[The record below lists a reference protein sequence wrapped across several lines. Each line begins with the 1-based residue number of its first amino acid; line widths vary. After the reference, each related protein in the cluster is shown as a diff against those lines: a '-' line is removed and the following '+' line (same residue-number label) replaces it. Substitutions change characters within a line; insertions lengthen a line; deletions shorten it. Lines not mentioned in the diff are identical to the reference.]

1 MPQKILIKNAHI
13 VTMNSALDFFKGD
26 ILVSV
31 NRIEKIAEN
40 IPSSNLDVFDAEG
53 FIVTPGLIQT
63 HIHLCQTLFRNLA
76 DDLSLLDWLKEKIWP
91 FEAAHKP
98 ETLRLSVQLGLSE
111 LLKSGTT
118 TILDMGT
125 VHHQDVI
132 FEELISSGIR
142 AFAGKTMMDYGE
154 IPDGL
159 NEKTHHSIDESL
171 RLLKKWD
178 NSANGRIRYA
188 FAPRFAISCSDELLI
203 ETGRL
208 AKEYNTL
215 FHTHASEN
223 QGELELVK
231 KRFGLRNI
239 EVFDKLGFAKEN
251 LCLAHCIWLD
261 ENEKQLLKAQQ
272 IKVLHCPSSN
282 LKLGS
287 GIAAIP
293 EYLKRGIHVSIGAD
307 GAPCNNNLDIFNEM
321 RLAALIQK
329 PKFGPQAMPALDV
342 FKLATIN
349 GAETLGLRNEIGSL
363 EIGKKADLTF
373 IKLNQVHSIPFDNI
387 YSKLVYSTQAN
398 DVEHVM
404 VDGQWIVKDRKVL
417 TINEKH
423 IFANIEQAVKNVQ
436 IN

>member
-1 MPQKILIKNAHI
+1 MPSKILIKNAQI
-13 VTMNSALDFFKGD
+13 VTMNPSFDFFKGD
-26 ILVSV
+26 ILVSE
-31 NRIEKIAEN
+31 NRIEQVSKN
-40 IPSSNLDVFDAEG
+40 IPAQGYDVFDAEG
-53 FIVTPGLIQT
+53 YVVTPGLIQT

-91 FEAAHKP
+91 FEAAHQP
-98 ETLRLSVQLGLSE
+98 ETLRLSAQLGLSE

-125 VHHQDVI
+125 VQHQDVI
-132 FEELISSGIR
+132 FEELVKSGIR
-142 AFAGKTMMDYGE
+142 AFAGKTMMDYGK

-159 NEKTHHSIDESL
+159 NEDTHNSIDESV

-178 NSANGRIRYA
+178 GSGNGRIRYA
-188 FAPRFAISCSDELLI
+188 FAPRFAVSCSDELLI

-208 AKEYNTL
+208 AKEHNTL

-223 QGELELVK
+223 PDELDMVK
-231 KRFGLRNI
+231 KRFGLRNV
-239 EVFDKLGFAKEN
+239 EVFDKLGFAREN

-261 ENEKQLLKAQQ
+261 ENEKQLLKAQE

-293 EYLKRGIHVSIGAD
+293 DFLKRGIKVSIGAD
-307 GAPCNNNLDIFNEM
+307 GAPCNNNLDVFMEM

-329 PKFGPQAMPALDV
+329 PTNGPQAMPAQDV

-349 GAETLGLRNEIGSL
+349 GAETLGLKDQIGSI

-404 VDGQWIVKDRKVL
+404 IDGQWIVRDKKVK
-417 TINEKH
+417 TIDENH
-423 IFANIEQAVKNVQ
+423 IFTNIENAVKICTN
-436 IN
+436 

>member
-1 MPQKILIKNAHI
+1 MSSKTLIKNALI
-13 VTMNSALDFFKGD
+13 VTMNPALDFYKGD
-26 ILVSV
+26 ILISGK
-31 NRIEKIAEN
+31 RIEQIAKN
-40 IPSSNLDVFDAEG
+40 IPSFDSDVFDAEG
-53 FIVTPGLIQT
+53 FIVTPGFIQT
-63 HIHLCQTLFRNLA
+63 HIHLCQSLFRNLA

-91 FEAAHKP
+91 FEAAHQP
-98 ETLRLSVQLGLSE
+98 DTLRLSTQLGLSE

-125 VHHQDVI
+125 VHHQDVV
-132 FEELISSGIR
+132 FEELINSGMR
-142 AFAGKTMMDYGE
+142 AFAGKAMMDYGD

-159 NEKTHHSIDESL
+159 KEKTQHSIDESL

-208 AKEYNTL
+208 AKKYNAL

-223 QGELELVK
+223 HSELELVK
-231 KRFGLRNI
+231 KRFGLRNV
-239 EVFDKLGFAKEN
+239 EVFEKLGFADEN

-261 ENEKQLLKAQQ
+261 ENETELIKEHQ
-272 IKVLHCPSSN
+272 IKILHCPSSN

-293 EYLKRGIHVSIGAD
+293 KYLERGIHVSIGAD
-307 GAPCNNNLDIFNEM
+307 GAPCNNNLNVFTEM

-329 PKFGPQAMPALDV
+329 PLNGPQSMPALEV

-349 GAETLGLRNEIGSL
+349 GAETLGLKSDIGSI
-363 EIGKKADLTF
+363 EKGKKADLTF
-373 IKLNQVHSIPFDNI
+373 IKLNQVHSIPFDNV

-404 VDGQWIVKDRKVL
+404 IDGQWIVKDKEVL
-417 TINEKH
+417 TISEKH
-423 IFANIEQAVKNVQ
+423 IFTNIEQAVKKCS
-436 IN
+436 I

>member
-1 MPQKILIKNAHI
+1 MPIKTLIKNAQI
-13 VTMNSALDFFKGD
+13 VTMNPSLDFFKGD
-26 ILVSV
+26 ILISA
-31 NRIEKIAEN
+31 NCIEQIAEN
-40 IPSSNLDVFDAEG
+40 IPAFEADVFDAEG
-53 FIVTPGLIQT
+53 FIVVPGLIQT

-98 ETLRLSVQLGLSE
+98 DTLRLSAQLGLNE

-132 FEELISSGIR
+132 FEELTASGIR

-154 IPDGL
+154 IPSGL
-159 NEKTHHSIDESL
+159 NEKTQNSIDESV

-188 FAPRFAISCSDELLI
+188 FAPRFAVSCSDELLI

-208 AKEYNTL
+208 AKKYNTL

-223 QGELELVK
+223 PDELELVK

-239 EVFDKLGFAKEN
+239 EVFDKLGFAEGN

-261 ENEKQLLKAQQ
+261 ENEKQLLKAQE

-293 EYLKRGIHVSIGAD
+293 EYLKRGILVSIGAD
-307 GAPCNNNLDIFNEM
+307 GAPCNNNLDIFAEM

-329 PKFGPQAMPALDV
+329 PANGPQAMPALDV

-349 GAETLGLRNEIGSL
+349 GAETLGLKNEIGSI
-363 EIGKKADLTF
+363 ENGKKADLTF
-373 IKLNQVHSIPFDNI
+373 IKLNQVHSIPFDNV

-404 VDGQWIVKDRKVL
+404 IDGQWIVKDKRVL
-417 TINEKH
+417 TIDEKH
-423 IFANIEQAVKNVQ
+423 IFANIEDAVKKCTT
-436 IN
+436 